1 MERVPYVIC
10 FERVLEP
17 SGTLRRSKEGGL
29 RGTEGR
35 YLQMWTQVHKYG
47 FLLVAFVCAG
57 LFRHP
62 DIFSLEPYIGCRT
75 HNWIINTAWVMGL
88 HAWLMEAHLCW
99 TTMS

>member
-1 MERVPYVIC
+1 MALCIL
-10 FERVLEP
+10 FQ
-17 SGTLRRSKEGGL
+17 
-29 RGTEGR
+29 